1 MDDEPRSAI
10 GSLAAARLCAVPQRL
25 VLLEA
30 ERQAEIWRQ
39 ERLAEE
45 ERRRQ
50 EEDRRRAAQSI
61 KDSRDQLE
69 QVIQSW
75 AKVVSLEQ
83 FFQGVEDRAQRLPEA
98 ERQAA
103 LERLRLAREFVG
115 TQDPLDFFRGW
126 KTPLERY
133 VPLSLRAARSPTV
146 DDADG
151 DHDDD
156 EDAEER

>member
-1 MDDEPRSAI
+1 MTVTEKLR
-10 GSLAAARLCAVPQRL
+10 
-25 VLLEA
+25 EA

-50 EEDRRRAAQSI
+50 EEDRRREAQSI

-83 FFQGVEDRAQRLPEA
+83 FFQGIEDRAQSLPEA

-103 LERLRLAREFVG
+103 LERLQLAREFVG
-115 TQDPLDFFRGW
+115 TQDPLDFSGGGNAPR
-126 KTPLERY
+126 T
-133 VPLSLRAARSPTV
+133 VRAAVAACSAVTSRRRRGR
-146 DDADG
+146 DQEE
-151 DHDDD
+151 DD
-156 EDAEER
+156 EDAGER